1 MNNNNY
7 IIRLERKEEYREV
20 ENLVKEKNPYWD
32 LIK

>member
-1 MNNNNY
+1 MNTNNIN
-7 IIRLERKEEYREV
+7 IRLEKKEEYREV